1 MPRESPKILVDITG
15 FGYQKLTFNHKP
27 NLDCTDKLG
36 KDSQCLQKFFDKR
49 ALKNQDAH
57 LGMTYIITYKKKP
70 IGYVTLATANI
81 NKDAIFSKARPSTR
95 DGALFPAMIILDF
108 CIDKKSRGK
117 TYGEYV
123 LMWCNGLA
131 RTVSEKIGCR
141 FIILYTKDP
150 DAIRFYTKHNYQFAE
165 GNQNDKFK
173 LMYYDLF
180 PELLKITI

>member
-1 MPRESPKILVDITG
+1 MSRQSPKILVDSKA
-15 FGYQKLTFNHKP
+15 FDYQKLTCNHKP
-27 NLDCTDKLG
+27 NLDCTDKYG

-70 IGYVTLATANI
+70 IGYVTLAVANI
-81 NKDAIFSKARPSTR
+81 NKREIFSKARPSTR

-131 RTVSEKIGCR
+131 RTISRKVGCR
-141 FIILYTKDP
+141 YIVLYTKDP
-150 DAIRFYTKHNYQFAE
+150 DAVRFYTKHSYQIAE
-165 GNQNDKFK
+165 KNNKGEFK
-173 LMYYDLF
+173 LMYLDLF
-180 PELLKITI
+180 SALKK